1 MLKRIFMVFSL
12 FLLTV
17 PLAADSGEIDS
28 LLAILRSHRNED
40 LLSLL
45 TEERH
50 YHIFYLNGA
59 YQNRTY
65 FTGRDIGVDQYNVS
79 LLTAYHYRG
88 FTASAGALIYSEF
101 EPHWNLTQL
110 SLGYRRQLFRNL
122 PLEAGI
128 SYGRY
133 CFHDTDD
140 SLTVMYPNSLA
151 LNLSYAA
158 PHWGLMLDPV
168 IFFGDSSTAQIST
181 SVFGDLPLLRLKGGS
196 RFKLKP
202 RISMIFGN
210 EPSAYTALP
219 GTLTPLVSESFGL
232 LNTEIVIPLLWYRG
246 NLDVSA
252 GFHYNIPHAPGG
264 DTEYEPT
271 SFISLSAGYIFS
283 FAGK

>member
-1 MLKRIFMVFSL
+1 MLKRVLMIFPLSL
-12 FLLTV
+12 SHCRFCG
-17 PLAADSGEIDS
+17 DSG
-28 LLAILRSHRNED
+28 RSIPAGHIKISPNED
-40 LLSLL
+40 LLSCLRRSG
-45 TEERH
+45 TH
-50 YHIFYLNGA
+50 HIVYLNGA

-65 FTGRDIGVDQYNVS
+65 FTGRDIGVNQYNVS
-79 LLTAYHYRG
+79 LMAAYHYRG

-110 SLGYRRQLFRNL
+110 SLGYRRQFFRKL

-133 CFHDTDD
+133 CFHDPDD

-151 LNLSYAA
+151 LDLSYAA

-168 IFFGDSSTAQIST
+168 IFFGDGSTAQISA

-202 RISMIFGN
+202 RIGVIFGN
-210 EPSAYTALP
+210 EPSAYTELPGALP
-219 GTLTPLVSESFGL
+219 PLTAESFGL
-232 LNTEIVIPLLWYRG
+232 LNTEIVIPLLWYCG
-246 NLDVSA
+246 DLDIRA

-264 DTEYEPT
+264 DTAYAPT